1 MGIDERRDHSFRV
14 PRPDLSVAL
23 GTTNACNDCHTK
35 SSDTFQW
42 AADAV
47 KSWYGEKKSN
57 APPHWA
63 AAIKAGR
70 EATPEGEKLLLDLLG
85 HNTTPAIVRA
95 TAIDL
100 LANYPSSESAAARRE
115 ALHHSD
121 PVVRLAAVRVLP
133 PENQD
138 LLVADLASVVA
149 DPRRAV
155 RVAAAA
161 RLAHLPT
168 DKLTQSQH
176 QAFTKAMI
184 EFRDAQS
191 LQLDH
196 AGGHMAFA
204 SLDRQHN
211 RIEQAI
217 EHLTAAIKLEPYL
230 AGPRAE
236 LASLMQEH
244 RGDEKEIRR
253 LRTEEADLWERDSK
267 LVPDNAHILYRLGL
281 LRYTLDE
288 YDKAAAALEQAC
300 EKAPKNA
307 DYRMALALLQE
318 KRYELTGDEA
328 QFKAAVASLHKL
340 QELDR
345 TNPAAQ
351 QILTRLVKTR
361 EAREAEKTDSK

>member
-1 MGIDERRDHSFRV
+1 
-14 PRPDLSVAL
+14 
-23 GTTNACNDCHTK
+23 
-35 SSDTFQW
+35 
-42 AADAV
+42 
-47 KSWYGEKKSN
+47 
-57 APPHWA
+57 
-63 AAIKAGR
+63 
-70 EATPEGEKLLLDLLG
+70 
-85 HNTTPAIVRA
+85 
-95 TAIDL
+95 
-100 LANYPSSESAAARRE
+100 
-115 ALHHSD
+115 
-121 PVVRLAAVRVLP
+121 VRLSAVRVLP
-133 PENQD
+133 ADNPD
-138 LLVADLASVVA
+138 LLVADLASVLR
-149 DPRRAV
+149 DPTRAV

-168 DKLTQSQH
+168 DKLTQGQH
-176 QAFTKAMI
+176 QAFIKAMI
-184 EFRDAQS
+184 EFREAQS

-253 LRTEEADLWERDSK
+253 LRAEEADLWERDSK

-288 YDKAAAALEQAC
+288 YDRAAAALEQAC

-328 QFKAAVASLHKL
+328 QFNAAVASLHKL

-345 TNPAAQ
+345 KNPAAQ
-351 QILTRLVKTR
+351 QILTRLVTTR
-361 EAREAEKTDSK
+361 QAKEAVPQKPPE